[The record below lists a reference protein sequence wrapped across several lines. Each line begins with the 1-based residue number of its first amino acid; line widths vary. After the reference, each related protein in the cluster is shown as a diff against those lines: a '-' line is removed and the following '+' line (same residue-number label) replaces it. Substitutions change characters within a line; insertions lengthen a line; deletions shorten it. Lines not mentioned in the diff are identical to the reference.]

1 MNPHN
6 ALQTSRLFTVALI
19 TLALSACAANTPQRL
34 CHGPLTSINKA
45 PINKA
50 PINTALISA
59 STPPSATR

>member
-50 PINTALISA
+50 PINA
-59 STPPSATR
+59 STPPGATR